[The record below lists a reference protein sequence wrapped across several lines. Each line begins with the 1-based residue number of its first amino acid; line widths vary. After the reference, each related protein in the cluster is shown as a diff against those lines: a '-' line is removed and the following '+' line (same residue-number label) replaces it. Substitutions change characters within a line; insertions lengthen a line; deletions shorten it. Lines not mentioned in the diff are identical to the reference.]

1 MFNFLRPTPPLH
13 SFGFLQVDLHSHLL
27 PGIDDGARD
36 LDHSLALIRRLA
48 DMGFTQLYTTPHVMA
63 DLYPNTPDLIRAK
76 LAEVR
81 AAVAAAGMTIKI
93 DAAAEYLLDEG
104 FGDQLNAGTLLTLPG
119 NKVLVE
125 MSFVSAPPNLDQTI
139 FQLQTKGYQVLLAH
153 PERYLF
159 MRDNFERYAALKE
172 RGVELQM
179 NLLSLTGYY
188 GLPTRDNAVKLLKT
202 GMIDYLATDLH
213 HERHADYLEQLLLD
227 RKLSRLIRKFAGSMR
242 NGALV

>member
-1 MFNFLRPTPPLH
+1 MFNFLTPTPPLR
-13 SFGFLQVDLHSHLL
+13 SFDFLQVDLHSHLL
-27 PGIDDGARD
+27 PGIDDGAKD

-81 AAVAAAGMTIKI
+81 AAVAAAGLTIKI

-104 FGDQLNAGTLLTLPG
+104 FGAQLQAGTLLTLPG

-125 MSFVSAPPNLDQTI
+125 MSFVSEPPNLDQTI

-159 MRDNFERYAALKE
+159 LRDHFERYAALKE

-188 GLPTRDNAVKLLKT
+188 GLPTRDNAIKLLKT
-202 GMIDYLATDLH
+202 GLIDYLATDLH
-213 HERHADYLEQLLLD
+213 HERHADYLEQLLQD
-227 RKLSRLIRKFAGSMR
+227 RKLSRLIRKFAGNLQ